1 MGGSHS
7 AALGKR
13 GCGRK
18 ANAKG
23 DAKNGKPFHAETP
36 SNTRLTHTSDVR
48 SQSAA
53 TIKLNFISASS
64 PLNTP
69 SLCGNRRS
77 LLAELEQARAG
88 ASDDR
93 QFGAA
98 TAAIVAKAG
107 LAGLDREN
115 GNGSGDQFSKCE
127 GVEEVL
133 VAWLAEYASPGEALA
148 ELDAWR
154 EQVIA
159 YAANRATVVTSAEP
173 AKSRPDEVGLALG
186 YLRRRR

>member
-1 MGGSHS
+1 M
-7 AALGKR
+7 
-13 GCGRK
+13 
-18 ANAKG
+18 
-23 DAKNGKPFHAETP
+23 
-36 SNTRLTHTSDVR
+36 
-48 SQSAA
+48 
-53 TIKLNFISASS
+53 
-64 PLNTP
+64 
-69 SLCGNRRS
+69 
-77 LLAELEQARAG
+77 QARAG

-173 AKSRPDEVGLALG
+173 ARSRPDEVGLALG